1 MYEATFAFMD
11 IVISEHGHDHKMVEL
26 RSVDD
31 NLADIAVSAPVG
43 SATNPLPTA
52 TKVSLYPI
60 PIYPFSSQSK
70 IYVALMFFKLCLKV
84 MVEQPDVWYKKFSRN
99 IHGLRSDK
107 PYTNLKWPPE
117 APPK

>member
-1 MYEATFAFMD
+1 
-11 IVISEHGHDHKMVEL
+11 MVEL

-60 PIYPFSSQSK
+60 PICPFSY
-70 IYVALMFFKLCLKV
+70 IMFFKFCLKV